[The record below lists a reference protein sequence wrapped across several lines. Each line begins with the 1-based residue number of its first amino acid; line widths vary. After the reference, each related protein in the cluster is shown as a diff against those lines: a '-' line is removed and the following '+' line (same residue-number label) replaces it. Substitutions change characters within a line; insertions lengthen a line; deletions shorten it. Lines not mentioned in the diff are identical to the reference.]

1 MMKKSVMAAGVAAL
15 LGMSSA
21 HAVYYFEAEAD
32 FTNATNRVVSGET
45 AATRMGTVQA
55 GGVGHVLFTPYFS
68 TAQGNATMISL
79 VNTDQN
85 YGKVVKVRFR
95 GAANSDD
102 LLDFTVLLS
111 PGDVWTGAVLSS
123 LTGGSRILSP
133 DTSCVLP
140 RQIPESNPAEFRE
153 FRLDPKLSDAAK
165 AVHRTEGYIEY
176 LNMADISPWKG
187 RKGAADAVSPVSG
200 ANAATL
206 FQSIK
211 HVDNV
216 APCNTAVMSW
226 LQNDSALDKT
236 DAKEYGLLPPTGGLF
251 GNWSV
256 VNNKSVTSYS
266 GGHYASAAEGGT
278 SARLIFAPQVGQPLP
293 SNTDETADPLLR
305 ADALTN
311 TGTAFNGGVA
321 AIPALWVDLPDL
333 STPYTLADTSA
344 ANKLDP
350 RARAFSL
357 SQALSAKSLMNEFVA
372 TPDSASVPFA
382 TDWVFS
388 QPTRRYQ
395 VAISYSSSGS
405 NTPVNAKPTFQ
416 KGVHYFVGTANNI
429 AGYAN
434 ANDRGKVTGNVT
446 MVQRSVSGTSLG
458 DFLCVQAPMTG
469 SNREE
474 GAISTMGDFSPVPV
488 ANAAALCGETATLS
502 FNSSTSKVL
511 HSVLANQRVAVNVG
525 AGGSTTV
532 EAGWATLT
540 LKPATAQFSTDGG
553 STWANPPVAGAA
565 TGLPVI
571 GYSATSFSNGLTNG
585 NFGGA
590 IEHRYTR

>member
-21 HAVYYFEAEAD
+21 HAVYYFEAQGD
-32 FTNATNRVVSGET
+32 FTVPANRVVNET
-45 AATRMGTVQA
+45 AATNMGTVQA
-55 GGVGHVLFTPYFS
+55 GGIGHVLFTPYFS
-68 TAQGNATMISL
+68 TAQGNSTLISL
-79 VNTDQN
+79 VNTDKT

-123 LTGGSRILSP
+123 LTGGARILSP

-153 FRLDPKLSDAAK
+153 FRLDPKLSDVAK

-176 LNMADISPWKG
+176 LNMADISPKQG
-187 RKGAADAVSPVSG
+187 RDVKGAD
-200 ANAATL
+200 NAIPPGSVGGVTNL
-206 FQSIK
+206 FQSVK
-211 HVDNV
+211 HVNNV
-216 APCNTAVMSW
+216 APCNQAIMDW
-226 LQNDSALDKT
+226 LQTSDSLSKD
-236 DAKEYGLLPPTGGLF
+236 DAKKYGLLPPTGGLF
-251 GNWSV
+251 GNWAV
-256 VNNKSVTSYS
+256 FNNQSITSYG
-266 GGHYASAAEGGT
+266 GGHYASAATGGA
-278 SARLIFAPQVGQPLP
+278 SARLVFAPQVGEAVPAG
-293 SNTDETADPLLR
+293 TDETADPLLR
-305 ADALTN
+305 SDALTS
-311 TGTAFNGGVA
+311 TGSAFNGGA
-321 AIPALWVDLPDL
+321 PAIPPLWVDLPDL
-333 STPYTLADTSA
+333 STPYTSADIVGGA
-344 ANKLDP
+344 FDP

-357 SQALSAKSLMNEFVA
+357 SQALSAKTIMNEFVA
-372 TPDSASVPFA
+372 TPDSASVPFY

-395 VAISYSSSGS
+395 VAVSYSSSGS
-405 NTPVNAKPTFQ
+405 NTPVNAKPVFDH
-416 KGVHYFVGTANNI
+416 GAHYFVGN
-429 AGYAN
+429 AGSIDYGAD
-434 ANDRGKVTGNVT
+434 AGKVTGNVT

-458 DFLCVQAPMTG
+458 DFLCVQAPMSG

-474 GAISTMGDFSPVPV
+474 GAISTTGDFSPVPV

-502 FNSSTSKVL
+502 FNSSASKVL
-511 HSVLANQRVAVNVG
+511 HSVLANQRVAVGVG

-532 EAGWATLT
+532 QAGWATLT
-540 LKPATAQFSTDGG
+540 LKPATTEFKVG
-553 STWANPPVAGAA
+553 AGAFAVPAHPA

-571 GYSATSFSNGLTNG
+571 GYSATAFTNGATNG
-585 NFGGA
+585 NFGDA

>member
-15 LGMSSA
+15 LSMSSA
-21 HAVYYFEAEAD
+21 HAVYYFETKAD
-32 FTNATNRVVSGET
+32 FTGGAARVVNE
-45 AATRMGTVQA
+45 APATGMGIVQA
-55 GGVGHVLFTPYFS
+55 GGIGHVLFTPYFS
-68 TAQGNATMISL
+68 TAQGNSTLISL
-79 VNTDQN
+79 VNTDKV

-123 LTGGSRILSP
+123 LTGGARILSP

-153 FRLDPKLSDAAK
+153 FRLDPKLSDVAK

-176 LNMADISPWKG
+176 LNMADISPKQG
-187 RKGAADAVSPVSG
+187 RDVKGAD
-200 ANAATL
+200 NAIPPGSVGGVTNL
-206 FQSIK
+206 FQSVK
-211 HVDNV
+211 HVNNV
-216 APCNTAVMSW
+216 APCNQAIMDW
-226 LQNDSALDKT
+226 LQTSDSLSKD
-236 DAKEYGLLPPTGGLF
+236 DAKKYGLLPPTGGLF
-251 GNWSV
+251 GNWAV
-256 VNNKSVTSYS
+256 FNNQSITSYG
-266 GGHYASAAEGGT
+266 GGHYASAATGGV
-278 SARLIFAPQVGQPLP
+278 SARLVFAPQVGEAVPAG
-293 SNTDETADPLLR
+293 TDETADPLLR
-305 ADALTN
+305 SDALTS
-311 TGTAFNGGVA
+311 TGSAFNGGA
-321 AIPALWVDLPDL
+321 PAIPPLWVDLPDL
-333 STPYTLADTSA
+333 STPYTSADIVGTA
-344 ANKLDP
+344 FDP

-357 SQALSAKSLMNEFVA
+357 SQALSAKTIMNEFVA
-372 TPDSASVPFA
+372 TPDSASVPFY

-395 VAISYSSSGS
+395 VAVSYSNSGS
-405 NTPVNAKPTFQ
+405 NTPVNAKPVFDH
-416 KGVHYFVGTANNI
+416 GAHYFVG
-429 AGYAN
+429 N
-434 ANDRGKVTGNVT
+434 ASSIDYGGTNRGKVTGNVT

-474 GAISTMGDFSPVPV
+474 GAISTTGDFSPVPV

-502 FNSSTSKVL
+502 FNSSASKVL
-511 HSVLANQRVAVNVG
+511 HSVLANQRVAVGVG

-532 EAGWATLT
+532 QAGWATLT
-540 LKPATAQFSTDGG
+540 LKPATTQFSTDSGV
-553 STWANPPVAGAA
+553 TFLDPTVANRA

-571 GYSATSFSNGLTNG
+571 GYSATAFTNGATNG
-585 NFGGA
+585 NFGDA